1 MLIRK
6 MESSFLSSIEWQWCS
21 LGFKVQ
27 ESLHIISNNLF
38 PNKSNLLLLVLLG
51 FHSTC
56 KILAPFLVY
65 PRIFVRLHKL
75 HN

>member
-1 MLIRK
+1 
-6 MESSFLSSIEWQWCS
+6 
-21 LGFKVQ
+21 
-27 ESLHIISNNLF
+27 
-38 PNKSNLLLLVLLG
+38 LLG